1 MKREYCHTKVQ
12 ITFLVLLRYL
22 IGWHILYEGIAKA
35 MNPQWSSLGFLQ
47 QSQGMLSGFAKWIIS
62 NPDILSL
69 TDFLNTWGLICIGTA
84 LLLGVF
90 TKLAAFIG
98 AILIFTYYLN
108 AVPVIGSQYVSS
120 IDGNYLLVDKTL
132 IEAAALCVI
141 AVFPT
146 SGIFG
151 FDGWIDKKIKQKKL
165 PKDDNER

>member
-1 MKREYCHTKVQ
+1 MKRESSQTKVQ
-12 ITFLVLLRYL
+12 ITSLVLLRYL

-47 QSQGMLSGFAKWIIS
+47 QSQGMLSGLAKWIIS
-62 NPDILSL
+62 NSDILSL
-69 TDFLNTWGLICIGTA
+69 ADFLNNWGLICIGTA

-90 TKLAAFIG
+90 TKPAAFSG

-108 AVPVIGSQYVSS
+108 AVPFIGSQYASS

-132 IEAAALCVI
+132 IEAAALFVI

-151 FDGWIDKKIKQKKL
+151 FDGWIDRIVKQKKL
-165 PKDDNER
+165 LKNDNER